1 MAISGNAV
9 AYLRRRLLPTTLIH
23 VTALDGIVNVNS
35 LFSLA
40 LFLGLTTSG
49 NITFPV
55 SSSAAAGNQH
65 LRRCIAAKGPVLAE
79 RLVSSHVYSFS
90 FFLFSSLIAMSLKQA
105 IRTTTNGSI
114 VEEEARVLNAGMG
127 RVNLAALRVGIVASC
142 VGSVLGCG
150 FLTMALVDL
159 VQVKLGPLEC
169 TKSFNTLAAIVP
181 LVVLVPSALLI
192 YRDMGNVRRKQR
204 KTWEY
209 GIVTCN
215 KDHYV
220 REYALP
226 PVSSRCVQRV
236 VSTSIIVFS
245 SVGYGPCQST
255 KAQES
260 TPRSRLG
267 PAKKEKPTHET

>member
-9 AYLRRRLLPTTLIH
+9 AFLRRRLLPTTLIH

-55 SSSAAAGNQH
+55 SGNHH
-65 LRRCIAAKGPVLAE
+65 LRRCIAAKGPALAE

-105 IRTTTNGSI
+105 IRTTTTTN
-114 VEEEARVLNAGMG
+114 EARVLSAGMG

-169 TKSFNTLAAIVP
+169 KKSFDTLAAILP

-192 YRDMGNVRRKQR
+192 YVLL
-204 KTWEY
+204 
-209 GIVTCN
+209 VL
-215 KDHYV
+215 
-220 REYALP
+220 YAF
-226 PVSSRCVQRV
+226 
-236 VSTSIIVFS
+236 I
-245 SVGYGPCQST
+245 Y
-255 KAQES
+255 
-260 TPRSRLG
+260 
-267 PAKKEKPTHET
+267 

>member
-192 YRDMGNVRRKQR
+192 YVLL
-204 KTWEY
+204 
-209 GIVTCN
+209 VL
-215 KDHYV
+215 
-220 REYALP
+220 YAF
-226 PVSSRCVQRV
+226 
-236 VSTSIIVFS
+236 I
-245 SVGYGPCQST
+245 Y
-255 KAQES
+255 
-260 TPRSRLG
+260 
-267 PAKKEKPTHET
+267 

>member
-1 MAISGNAV
+1 MAISRGAV
-9 AYLRRRLLPTTLIH
+9 EYLRRRLLPTTLIH

-55 SSSAAAGNQH
+55 SSSAADNQH
-65 LRRCIAAKGPVLAE
+65 LRRCATAKGNALAE

-105 IRTTTNGSI
+105 IKTTTTNES
-114 VEEEARVLNAGMG
+114 VLDEARVLNAGMG

-159 VQVKLGPLEC
+159 VQIKLGPLDC
-169 TKSFNTLAAIVP
+169 KRSFQALAAIIP
-181 LVVLVPSALLI
+181 LVVLVPSALVI
-192 YRDMGNVRRKQR
+192 YVFL
-204 KTWEY
+204 
-209 GIVTCN
+209 VL
-215 KDHYV
+215 
-220 REYALP
+220 YAF
-226 PVSSRCVQRV
+226 
-236 VSTSIIVFS
+236 I
-245 SVGYGPCQST
+245 Y
-255 KAQES
+255 
-260 TPRSRLG
+260 
-267 PAKKEKPTHET
+267 

>member
-1 MAISGNAV
+1 MPISGNAV
-9 AYLRRRLLPTTLIH
+9 AFLRRRLLPTTLIH

-55 SSSAAAGNQH
+55 SGNQH
-65 LRRCIAAKGPVLAE
+65 LRRCIAAKGPALAE

-105 IRTTTNGSI
+105 IRTTTTNGS
-114 VEEEARVLNAGMG
+114 EEEARVLNAGMG
-127 RVNLAALRVGIVASC
+127 RVNLVALRVGIVASC

-169 TKSFNTLAAIVP
+169 NKSFDTLAAIVP

-192 YRDMGNVRRKQR
+192 YLLLVL
-204 KTWEY
+204 
-209 GIVTCN
+209 
-215 KDHYV
+215 
-220 REYALP
+220 YAF
-226 PVSSRCVQRV
+226 
-236 VSTSIIVFS
+236 I
-245 SVGYGPCQST
+245 Y
-255 KAQES
+255 
-260 TPRSRLG
+260 
-267 PAKKEKPTHET
+267 

>member
-9 AYLRRRLLPTTLIH
+9 AFLRRRLLPTTLIH

-55 SSSAAAGNQH
+55 SGNQHH
-65 LRRCIAAKGPVLAE
+65 LRRCIAAKGPALAE

-105 IRTTTNGSI
+105 IRTTTTTN
-114 VEEEARVLNAGMG
+114 EARVLSAGMG

-142 VGSVLGCG
+142 VGSVLGCW

-169 TKSFNTLAAIVP
+169 KKSFDTLAAIVP

-192 YRDMGNVRRKQR
+192 YVLL
-204 KTWEY
+204 
-209 GIVTCN
+209 VL
-215 KDHYV
+215 
-220 REYALP
+220 YAF
-226 PVSSRCVQRV
+226 
-236 VSTSIIVFS
+236 I
-245 SVGYGPCQST
+245 Y
-255 KAQES
+255 
-260 TPRSRLG
+260 
-267 PAKKEKPTHET
+267 

>member
-1 MAISGNAV
+1 MTISSNAV
-9 AYLRRRLLPTTLIH
+9 AFLRRRLLPTTLIH

-55 SSSAAAGNQH
+55 SSAAGNQH
-65 LRRCIAAKGPVLAE
+65 LRRCIAAKGPILAE

-105 IRTTTNGSI
+105 IRTTTATTNESV
-114 VEEEARVLNAGMG
+114 VEEEARVLNAGVG
-127 RVNLAALRVGIVASC
+127 RVNSAALRVGIVASC

-169 TKSFNTLAAIVP
+169 KKSLDTLAAIVP

-192 YRDMGNVRRKQR
+192 YVLL
-204 KTWEY
+204 
-209 GIVTCN
+209 VL
-215 KDHYV
+215 
-220 REYALP
+220 YAF
-226 PVSSRCVQRV
+226 
-236 VSTSIIVFS
+236 I
-245 SVGYGPCQST
+245 Y
-255 KAQES
+255 
-260 TPRSRLG
+260 
-267 PAKKEKPTHET
+267 

>member
-9 AYLRRRLLPTTLIH
+9 AFLRRRLLPTTLIH

-55 SSSAAAGNQH
+55 SGNQH
-65 LRRCIAAKGPVLAE
+65 LRQCIAAKGPALAE

-105 IRTTTNGSI
+105 IRTTTTTN
-114 VEEEARVLNAGMG
+114 EARVLSAGMG

-142 VGSVLGCG
+142 VGSVLGCW

-169 TKSFNTLAAIVP
+169 KKSFDTLAAIVP

-192 YRDMGNVRRKQR
+192 YVLL
-204 KTWEY
+204 
-209 GIVTCN
+209 VL
-215 KDHYV
+215 
-220 REYALP
+220 YAF
-226 PVSSRCVQRV
+226 
-236 VSTSIIVFS
+236 I
-245 SVGYGPCQST
+245 Y
-255 KAQES
+255 
-260 TPRSRLG
+260 
-267 PAKKEKPTHET
+267 

>member
-1 MAISGNAV
+1 MTISGNAV
-9 AYLRRRLLPTTLIH
+9 AFLRRRLLPTTLIH

-55 SSSAAAGNQH
+55 SSAAGNQH
-65 LRRCIAAKGPVLAE
+65 LRRCIAAKGPILAE

-105 IRTTTNGSI
+105 IRTTTTNGSS
-114 VEEEARVLNAGMG
+114 VVVEEEEARVLNAGVG
-127 RVNLAALRVGIVASC
+127 RVNSAALRVGIVASC
-142 VGSVLGCG
+142 VGSVMGCG

-169 TKSFNTLAAIVP
+169 KRSFDTLAAILP

-192 YRDMGNVRRKQR
+192 YVLL
-204 KTWEY
+204 
-209 GIVTCN
+209 VL
-215 KDHYV
+215 
-220 REYALP
+220 YAF
-226 PVSSRCVQRV
+226 
-236 VSTSIIVFS
+236 I
-245 SVGYGPCQST
+245 Y
-255 KAQES
+255 
-260 TPRSRLG
+260 
-267 PAKKEKPTHET
+267 

>member
-9 AYLRRRLLPTTLIH
+9 AFLRRRLLPTTLIH

-55 SSSAAAGNQH
+55 SGNQH
-65 LRRCIAAKGPVLAE
+65 LRRCIAAKGPALAE

-105 IRTTTNGSI
+105 IRTTTTTTTTTN
-114 VEEEARVLNAGMG
+114 EARVLSAGMG

-142 VGSVLGCG
+142 IGSVLGCG

-169 TKSFNTLAAIVP
+169 KKSFDTLAAIVP

-192 YRDMGNVRRKQR
+192 YVLL
-204 KTWEY
+204 
-209 GIVTCN
+209 VL
-215 KDHYV
+215 
-220 REYALP
+220 YAF
-226 PVSSRCVQRV
+226 
-236 VSTSIIVFS
+236 I
-245 SVGYGPCQST
+245 Y
-255 KAQES
+255 
-260 TPRSRLG
+260 
-267 PAKKEKPTHET
+267 